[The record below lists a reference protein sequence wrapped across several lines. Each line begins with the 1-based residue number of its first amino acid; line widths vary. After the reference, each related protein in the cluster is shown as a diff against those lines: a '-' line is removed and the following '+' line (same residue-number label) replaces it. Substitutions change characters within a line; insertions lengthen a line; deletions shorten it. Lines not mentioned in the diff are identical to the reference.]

1 METKKSF
8 KANLENFK
16 GTFTLV
22 GLFVSLAVLF
32 IFVTSSSKDIK
43 IQDLQGNNTGVVEE
57 EQVTVTRQDVTPPP
71 PPPQQQQVSADI
83 IQVVSNDVNL
93 KDVFN
98 FNMDVDKD
106 MSVDF
111 SDVVDLGNNNAVTD
125 EPEPVIFAEQMPEF
139 PGGIDALK
147 RYIAEH
153 IVYPQMAQ
161 ENDIQGTVYLRFV
174 VTSKGKVGDVQIIR
188 GVDPLLD
195 EEAKRVVKQLPAF
208 KPGMQGGRPVPV
220 WYSVPIVFQLS
231 N

>member
-1 METKKSF
+1 MEIKKSF
-8 KANLENFK
+8 KSNLENFK
-16 GTFTLV
+16 GTFTLI
-22 GLFVSLAVLF
+22 GLVVSLLLLF
-32 IFVTSSSKDIK
+32 IFVSSSSKDVK
-43 IQDLQGNNTGVVEE
+43 IQDLQGNKTTVIEE

-71 PPPQQQQVSADI
+71 PPQPQQQVSADI

-98 FNMDVDKD
+98 FNMDVDKN

-111 SDVVDLGNNNAVTD
+111 TDVDLGNNNVVTD

-139 PGGIDALK
+139 PGGLDALK

-174 VTSKGKVGDVQIIR
+174 VTSKGKVGEVQIIR

-195 EEAKRVVKQLPAF
+195 EEAKRVVKELPTF

>member
-8 KANLENFK
+8 KSNLENFK

-22 GLFVSLAVLF
+22 GLVVSLLVLYIF
-32 IFVTSSSKDIK
+32 ITSSSKDIV
-43 IQDLQGNNTGVVEE
+43 IQDLQGNNTGLVEE
-57 EQVTVTRQDVTPPP
+57 EQVTITRQDVPPP
-71 PPPQQQQVSADI
+71 PPPQPQQQVSADI

-98 FNMDVDKD
+98 FDMDVDKD

-111 SDVVDLGNNNAVTD
+111 SDVELGNNNTVED

-195 EEAKRVVKQLPAF
+195 EEAKRVVKGLPAF

>member
-8 KANLENFK
+8 KSNLENFK

-22 GLFVSLAVLF
+22 GLVVSLIVLY
-32 IFVTSSSKDIK
+32 IFVTSSSKDIV

-71 PPPQQQQVSADI
+71 PPQPQQQVSADI

-111 SDVVDLGNNNAVTD
+111 SDVDLGNNNAVVD
-125 EPEPVIFAEQMPEF
+125 EIGRASCRE
-139 PGGIDALK
+139 
-147 RYIAEH
+147 
-153 IVYPQMAQ
+153 
-161 ENDIQGTVYLRFV
+161 
-174 VTSKGKVGDVQIIR
+174 
-188 GVDPLLD
+188 
-195 EEAKRVVKQLPAF
+195 RV
-208 KPGMQGGRPVPV
+208 
-220 WYSVPIVFQLS
+220 
-231 N
+231 